1 MSFQK
6 PNEINVTPLTFEL
19 ICTAMHG
26 IRKSGDWEI
35 GRRRDNKKKIKG
47 DEGIRES
54 DDQET
59 GRACS
64 IVPTFQLT

>member
-1 MSFQK
+1 V
-6 PNEINVTPLTFEL
+6 EIVGLGD
-19 ICTAMHG
+19 HG
-26 IRKSGDWEI
+26 IMKSGDWEI

-64 IVPTFQLT
+64 IVPSFHHSIIPTHMMMVFRNFLK